1 METAASNETTTTA
14 TTSNGVGGPSS
25 SSSSSSPSF
34 VKDPLYLQYPVG
46 STWDFTLSTEEKVIG
61 ATVYCTD
68 EVSETV
74 MIQKALTHT
83 TLATEVRI
91 VQASHIVLATKCGDG
106 DVAEATTGSSSNN
119 NNRAAGLGGGESSSS
134 ADVMSSFLSQPLP
147 KIQKKALE
155 ERERRAVRLAEE
167 SFRHINQKVRV
178 IVFYMFFPLGYGTC
192 SSKHPL
198 VCYYDHSFSL
208 IYMIMSIFVTRIT
221 L

>member
-1 METAASNETTTTA
+1 MSSMETAASNETTTTT

-25 SSSSSSPSF
+25 SSF
-34 VKDPLYLQYPVG
+34 VKEPLYLQYPVG
-46 STWDFTLSTEEKVIG
+46 STWDFTLSTEERVVG

-91 VQASHIVLATKCGDG
+91 VQASHIVLATKCCAGGGDG
-106 DVAEATTGSSSNN
+106 GAEATTGSSGNS
-119 NNRAAGLGGGESSSS
+119 RAAGLGGGESS
-134 ADVMSSFLSQPLP
+134 ADVSSFLSQPLP
-147 KIQKKALE
+147 KIQKKVLE

-178 IVFYMFFPLGYGTC
+178 MSFVFCSPRLDILLFTSWYLG
-192 SSKHPL
+192 L
-198 VCYYDHSFSL
+198 
-208 IYMIMSIFVTRIT
+208 
-221 L
+221 